1 MQKELDIR
9 SIVFTGLMTALVYIS
24 TVMFLIPI
32 PTGFIHMGDFT
43 IFLSVLLLG
52 TKRAVFASG
61 VGMFLVNILSGA
73 FHWAPFTL
81 IIKGSMALISGYI
94 ISKKGNDYKTCL
106 IAFVSA
112 SIFMVIGYFFASIFI
127 ASFLM
132 EDIESREAS
141 IIFAMAGIFPNIIQV
156 SAAVL
161 VAMPMVKVI
170 QKIKRL
176 KD

>member
-9 SIVFTGLMTALVYIS
+9 SIVLTGLMTALVYIS

-32 PTGFIHMGDFT
+32 PTGFIHLGDFT
-43 IFLSVLLLG
+43 IFVSVLLLG

-61 VGMFLVNILSGA
+61 IGMFLVNILSGA

-81 IIKGSMALISGYI
+81 VIKGSMALISGYI
-94 ISKKGNDYKTCL
+94 IDKKGSSYKTCF

-112 SIFMVIGYFFASIFI
+112 SIFMVIGYFFAGIFV
-127 ASFLM
+127 ASFFM
-132 EDIESREAS
+132 ENVEDIEAS
-141 IIFAMAGIFPNIIQV
+141 LIFAMAGIFPNIIQV
-156 SAAVL
+156 SAAVFI
-161 VAMPMVKVI
+161 AMPMVKVI
-170 QKIKRL
+170 QKLKRL